1 MLPHYEHPRYRIVRR
16 IIEWG
21 LVGVIVLLAVI
32 GFVRVAPTLIAIPVQ
47 QDFGAYYVAASLLN
61 QEVPLYQWN
70 TPLADVRLVQVPQ
83 TGYLYPPF
91 WATVLR
97 PLALLPHPVAVRMWY
112 GINIGAFV
120 ITMII
125 LVRLFTVPLVMLCGF
140 LTVLLLWL
148 ALLRLR
154 TP

>member
-1 MLPHYEHPRYRIVRR
+1 MSILLRYEHLRYRIVRR

-21 LVGVIVLLAVI
+21 LLGAIVLLAMI
-32 GFVRVAPTLIAIPVQ
+32 GFVRVVPTLIAIPVQ

-61 QEVPLYQWN
+61 KDVPLYQWN
-70 TPLADVRLVQVPQ
+70 TPHADVRLAQVPQ

-91 WATVLR
+91 WATVMR
-97 PLALLPHPVAVRMWY
+97 PLALLAHPRAVRVWF

-125 LVRLFTVPLVMLCGF
+125 LVRLFTVP
-140 LTVLLLWL
+140 
-148 ALLRLR
+148 RR
-154 TP
+154 